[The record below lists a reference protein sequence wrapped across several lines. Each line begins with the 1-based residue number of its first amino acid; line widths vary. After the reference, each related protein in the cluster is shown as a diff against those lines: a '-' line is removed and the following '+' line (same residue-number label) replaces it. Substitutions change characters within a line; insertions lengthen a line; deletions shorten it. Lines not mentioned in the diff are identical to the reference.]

1 MPERTLH
8 LLALASLAAAAAWA
22 SSQMTE
28 PTQLPAAR
36 PDEPPVA
43 LAPPT
48 IPASPRV
55 TGSPKNVPEPR
66 PPLASPYVTGG
77 SCLGGHL
84 FGSVW
89 LASDGCNHCRCEN
102 DPNPKIFCTE
112 MLCEKSDGGAPKTRH
127 NPPPAGVRPV
137 DDGF

>member
-8 LLALASLAAAAAWA
+8 FLAFVSLACAAAWA
-22 SSQMTE
+22 SSRIKE
-28 PTQLPAAR
+28 PQT
-36 PDEPPVA
+36 PVA
-43 LAPPT
+43 WAPPT
-48 IPASPRV
+48 PATSPTV
-55 TGSPKNVPEPR
+55 TGSLKEFPKPR

-89 LASDGCNHCRCEN
+89 LASDGCNHCSCGDIGVGDGNGR
-102 DPNPKIFCTE
+102 IFCTE

-127 NPPPAGVRPV
+127 NPSPPGVRPV